1 MSKKDKKCIT
11 LLFSGNITRR
21 RIAHIMKFLEIL
33 SPWATHINI
42 IATRIEKEALKD
54 FITYINKIFP
64 DKSNKL
70 RFIVLE
76 PAFVPTKKS
85 LLKDVVISFA
95 QLPRIHEHLK
105 CDTLIVAGTINLAN
119 ILIPRF
125 IKPKTKIMIFAG
137 GFSYMGINID
147 TLKNTIKKYLIYLIE
162 FVHMLLANRILIE
175 AQTMRNYIP
184 FSKLINSVF
193 KNKII
198 DYANLHVEEFFFH
211 ECKDSKNRF
220 YDLGYIGALEERRY
234 IKELL
239 LLIKYLPKFI
249 NKKVRVLIIGDG
261 PLKDVVENFVKKLE
275 NRNSMIINY
284 IPSVPH
290 FQLKDYYNE
299 IKVMILLSKC
309 DGLPNTIIEAM
320 ACCCVVISTPVGGIP
335 SVIDDNVTGFIV
347 NGDNIILETSLL
359 LKKLLNNDE
368 IIKRIGITAMQRVF
382 KSFSVVPVRIKWK
395 YILDQ

>member
-1 MSKKDKKCIT
+1 
-11 LLFSGNITRR
+11 
-21 RIAHIMKFLEIL
+21 
-33 SPWATHINI
+33 
-42 IATRIEKEALKD
+42 
-54 FITYINKIFP
+54 
-64 DKSNKL
+64 
-70 RFIVLE
+70 
-76 PAFVPTKKS
+76 
-85 LLKDVVISFA
+85 
-95 QLPRIHEHLK
+95 
-105 CDTLIVAGTINLAN
+105 
-119 ILIPRF
+119 
-125 IKPKTKIMIFAG
+125 
-137 GFSYMGINID
+137 
-147 TLKNTIKKYLIYLIE
+147 
-162 FVHMLLANRILIE
+162 
-175 AQTMRNYIP
+175 
-184 FSKLINSVF
+184 
-193 KNKII
+193 
-198 DYANLHVEEFFFH
+198 
-211 ECKDSKNRF
+211 
-220 YDLGYIGALEERRY
+220 ERRY

-284 IPSVPH
+284 IPSVPR

-335 SVIDDNVTGFIV
+335 SVIDDDVTGFIV